1 VSRRPVGNVLQT
13 GVCYYPEHWP
23 EARWRE
29 DAAHMRRLGLSLVRI
44 GEFAWSRLESPD
56 GTLHMDWLQR
66 AIDTLHEA
74 GLQVVLGTPTATPPA
89 WLCAR
94 HPGLHAIDEHGRE
107 RGFGSRRHYCFSY
120 TPYHD
125 ECRRI
130 VTALATR
137 FGDHPGVVAWQTD
150 NEYGCHDT
158 VLSYSAAAVAGF
170 RHWCARRYNGI
181 EGLNAA
187 WGNVFW
193 SMEYTAFDE
202 IGAPSGAVTETNP
215 AHRLAYWRYCSE
227 QVVTFDR
234 LQVDIIRK
242 HSPGRDVLHN
252 FMGNFVEFDHHAVSR
267 HLDVATWDN
276 YPLGFLTRDGTDP
289 DQQARY
295 LRTGLPD
302 GSAFHH
308 DLYRGCCQGRFW
320 VMEQQPGPV
329 NWAPYNPAPLDGMVR
344 LWGWEAFAHGAE
356 VTSYFRWRQA
366 PFAQEQQH
374 TGLLLSNGDEDVAAG
389 EVGVLNAEVQALLDQ
404 PDIDLRTRPASVA
417 IVFDYAGDRLQRIQ
431 QPGGQTFDPLD
442 FVQRVH
448 ACLRGQ
454 GIDVDIVAADAP
466 LSHYRVVLVSNATV
480 SDPALA
486 TRLADSDAHLVLFP
500 RVGSR
505 TAEAA
510 IPDELPPGALQRLI
524 DVRVVRTESLPP
536 SERLEAEGAVGNGPG
551 GTPMIVRSWRER
563 LESSLEPRARFADG
577 WGFHYT
583 DGRTHYIN
591 AIPTD
596 NSLERLLEQILSDA
610 ALTTRTLP
618 VGVRL
623 RQRGNLNFAFNYG
636 PEVQQLDEL
645 SGCPADAVLL
655 IGERRLA
662 PAGVAVWRTDAG
674 NA

>member
-1 VSRRPVGNVLQT
+1 MNGEPASEVLRT

-23 EARWRE
+23 ESRWGD
-29 DAAHMRRLGLSLVRI
+29 DAAHMKRLGLSLVRV
-44 GEFAWSRLESPD
+44 GEFAWSRLETPD
-56 GTLHMDWLQR
+56 GQLHLDWLER
-66 AIDTLHEA
+66 AIDTLHGH

-94 HPGLHAIDEHGRE
+94 HPGLFAIDEHGRE

-120 TPYHD
+120 APYHED
-125 ECRRI
+125 CRRI
-130 VTALATR
+130 VTALAQR
-137 FGDHPGVVAWQTD
+137 FGDHPGIVAWQTD

-158 VLSYSAAAVAGF
+158 VLSYSAAAIEAF
-170 RHWCARRYNGI
+170 RAWCRRRYNGI
-181 EGLNAA
+181 EGLNKA

-193 SMEYTAFDE
+193 SMEYTDFDE
-202 IGAPSGAVTETNP
+202 IGAPVGAVTETNP
-215 AHRLAYWRYCSE
+215 AHRLAYWRFCSD
-227 QVVTFDR
+227 QVVAFDR
-234 LQVDIIRK
+234 LQVDIIRA
-242 HSPGRDVLHN
+242 HAPGRDVLHN

-289 DQQARY
+289 ALQARY

-308 DLYRGCCQGRFW
+308 DLYRGCCRGRFW

-329 NWAPYNPAPLDGMVR
+329 NWAPYNPAPLDGMAR

-366 PFAQEQQH
+366 PFAQEQMH
-374 TGLLLSNGDEDVAAG
+374 TGLLLSNGDEDQAAG
-389 EVGVLNAEVQALLDQ
+389 EVATLNAEVQALAGQ
-404 PDIDLRTRPASVA
+404 PDIDLTTVPAGIA

-431 QPGGQTFDPLD
+431 QPDGQTFDPLG

-448 ACLRGQ
+448 ACLRALGA
-454 GIDVDIVAADAP
+454 DVDIVAADA
-466 LSHYRVVLVSNATV
+466 LLAGYRLVLVCNATV

-486 TRLADSDAHLVLFP
+486 ARLAGSDAHIVLFP
-500 RVGSR
+500 RTGSR

-524 DVRVVRTESLPP
+524 DVQVVRSESLPP
-536 SERLEAEGAVGNGPG
+536 GERLEAEAAIGSGPG
-551 GTPMIVRSWRER
+551 GVPMIVESWRER
-563 LESSLEPRARFADG
+563 VRSPIAPRALFDDG

-583 DGRTHYIN
+583 CGRVHYIN

-596 NSLERLLEQILSDA
+596 GSLERLLEATMDEA
-610 ALTTRTLP
+610 GFVTRMLP
-618 VGVRL
+618 IGVRL
-623 RQRGNLNFAFNYG
+623 RRRGNLSFAFNHG
-636 PEVQQLDEL
+636 PEPCVLDDATD
-645 SGCPADAVLL
+645 CPAGTPLL

-662 PAGVAVWRTDAG
+662 PAGVAVWRTG
-674 NA
+674 R